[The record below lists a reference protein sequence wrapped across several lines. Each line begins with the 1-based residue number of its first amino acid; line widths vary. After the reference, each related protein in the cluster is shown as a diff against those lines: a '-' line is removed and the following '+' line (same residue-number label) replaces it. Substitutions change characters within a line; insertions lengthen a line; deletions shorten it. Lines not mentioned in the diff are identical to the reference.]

1 MGLQRVVGN
10 AVKWVP
16 QKVASFGN
24 GLLQKMQMFDPTHFE
39 IVTGAGNEPAKPLL
53 TSMVAEEGFLKPA
66 AANSANGESFL
77 DPGLAAK
84 LCSVALPSEGLDE
97 SFGASLARDIQPG
110 NTVGITPAWEETK
123 VGWSKDQFVE
133 SPGFISG
140 S

>member
-1 MGLQRVVGN
+1 MGPTKSGKFWQWFASKN
-10 AVKWVP
+10 ANVRSY
-16 QKVASFGN
+16 AFRNSS
-24 GLLQKMQMFDPTHFE
+24 
-39 IVTGAGNEPAKPLL
+39 GAGNEPAKPLL

-66 AANSANGESFL
+66 AANSANGESSL

-123 VGWSKDQFVE
+123 VEWSKDQFVE